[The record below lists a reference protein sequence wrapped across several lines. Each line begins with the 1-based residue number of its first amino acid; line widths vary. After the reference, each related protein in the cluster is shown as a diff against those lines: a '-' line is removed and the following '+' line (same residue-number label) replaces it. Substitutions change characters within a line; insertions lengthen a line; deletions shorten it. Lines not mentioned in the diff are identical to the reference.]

1 VSSDSASKFNASR
14 RGFMTARFAKNMDHI
29 VSLLVQVRP
38 ERIDAVTAILA
49 GRESVEIHGSDP
61 QGKIIVTVESGS
73 DRRLLDTISW
83 IEATPGVIAAPLV
96 YHQVE
101 ETEA

>member
-1 VSSDSASKFNASR
+1 MSSVSTSKFNASR
-14 RGFMTARFAKNMDHI
+14 RGFMTARIAKGTDHI

-38 ERIDAVTAILA
+38 ERIDAVTAA
-49 GRESVEIHGSDP
+49 MTGREGVEVHGSDP
-61 QGKIIVTVESGS
+61 LGKIIVTVESGS
-73 DRRLLDTISW
+73 DRRLLDTVTW

>member
-1 VSSDSASKFNASR
+1 
-14 RGFMTARFAKNMDHI
+14 
-29 VSLLVQVRP
+29 
-38 ERIDAVTAILA
+38 
-49 GRESVEIHGSDP
+49 
-61 QGKIIVTVESGS
+61 VESGS

>member
-1 VSSDSASKFNASR
+1 MSSDSASKFNASR